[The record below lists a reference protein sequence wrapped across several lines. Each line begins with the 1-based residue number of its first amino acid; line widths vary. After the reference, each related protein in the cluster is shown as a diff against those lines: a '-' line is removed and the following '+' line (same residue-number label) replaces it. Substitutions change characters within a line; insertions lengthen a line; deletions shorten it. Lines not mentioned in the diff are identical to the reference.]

1 MTLSELA
8 ELTADKLEKLT
19 DKELEE
25 ILKPYYNVT
34 RPELAPKKQTTMQ
47 QPQLYLSPQKRAALA
62 MLEAE
67 GIDMSFL
74 QRKRR

>member
-34 RPELAPKKQTTMQ
+34 RPELAPKKQTIMQ

-62 MLEAE
+62 LMEDE